1 MGGDGTLVS
10 RSRTQHL
17 NVRSLEPGGGSQA
30 SVCIRINPI
39 ADYSGDGQA
48 PTPEPRFRRNEYL
61 RGSAL
66 FSGTFGNCEQ
76 GYTGHTLINAEAWKE
91 T

>member
-1 MGGDGTLVS
+1 MIGGGDGTLVS

-30 SVCIRINPI
+30 SVCFRINPI

-48 PTPEPRFRRNEYL
+48 PTPETEI
-61 RGSAL
+61 
-66 FSGTFGNCEQ
+66 Q
-76 GYTGHTLINAEAWKE
+76 KK
-91 T
+91 